1 MIFQFTIVVSS
12 EFKFPRGKSLGINPT
27 LMCDFSS
34 VKQDLEY
41 DQLIIDPRSEWS
53 NITDR
58 LSGTVSKPVNLRR
71 TSSANNTNP
80 WGSTVSLC
88 V

>member
-1 MIFQFTIVVSS
+1 MRLI
-12 EFKFPRGKSLGINPT
+12 
-27 LMCDFSS
+27 CDFSS

-80 WGSTVSLC
+80 WGSTVSFTSPLLNEPEF
-88 V
+88 